1 MHGQIDV
8 VEHLVEQGAQVNC
21 KDENDVCI
29 RALFKNSPDA
39 PFCTSCLCAGE
50 AGVVESNGSM
60 CPTKLYARGQC
71 PHKYLAVETLLRH

>member
-21 KDENDVCI
+21 KDESDVCI

-39 PFCTSCLCAGE
+39 LFVLLVYVPSE

-71 PHKYLAVETLLRH
+71 PHKYLAAGTLLRH